1 MQNIFLTLLKRS
13 GAGFHIL
20 GHFGITFGLFSESG
34 SWCSSCHT
42 KISLYLHVN
51 ETRFSERM
59 STRTHFQKEA
69 KVNSD
74 ITQKRQVIAFFHDLS
89 FAKRTEDIRNV
100 IAYHVTSSLCA
111 RVALQ
116 TRYVK
121 TK

>member
-1 MQNIFLTLLKRS
+1 
-13 GAGFHIL
+13 
-20 GHFGITFGLFSESG
+20 
-34 SWCSSCHT
+34 
-42 KISLYLHVN
+42 
-51 ETRFSERM
+51 M

-74 ITQKRQVIAFFHDLS
+74 ITQKRQVIAFFPDFL
-89 FAKRTEDIRNV
+89 FANRTEDIRNIIV
-100 IAYHVTSSLCA
+100 YHVTSSLCA